1 MDPGARLEFSTGGLP
16 SRGVELVFSRR
27 GEDRRMELL
36 QNSGRA
42 GGLGCPPGMYPV
54 YRGGKY
60 TCSSTKMSPQEKLDF
75 VNGYLIEY
83 FEKAGTHTH
92 RVNRKHA
99 IALFGERSKLLRDRR
114 VRDGIADYMANRRFA
129 AWLAEMRDAVDAAR
143 RASTPEAAAGSNS
156 SDERLES
163 RLRTAR
169 TNRLRNSVAGS
180 KATRGKHGRRRRR
193 SRSGGR
199 QRRRSKRKA

>member
-1 MDPGARLEFSTGGLP
+1 MDPGTRLEFSVSGLP
-16 SRGVELVFSRR
+16 SRGVELAFSRR

-42 GGLGCPPGMYPV
+42 GSLGCPPGMYPV

-60 TCSSTKMSPQEKLDF
+60 TCSDTQMSPQEKLDF

-92 RVNRKHA
+92 RINRKHA
-99 IALFGERSKLLRDRR
+99 ISLFGERSKLLRDRR

-129 AWLAEMRDAVDAAR
+129 TWLTEMRDAVDAAR
-143 RASTPEAAAGSNS
+143 RTSDTEKSSG
-156 SDERLES
+156 SDEHLAS
-163 RLRTAR
+163 RLRTAK
-169 TNRLRNSVAGS
+169 TNKLRNSVTGS
-180 KATRGKHGRRRRR
+180 KATRGKRNGKRKGRGKGKRQKR
-193 SRSGGR
+193 SRGMR
-199 QRRRSKRKA
+199 T